1 MIATSDE
8 TTPDETLAEERR
20 FSPKAG
26 AAAIGAG
33 LLTMLGSLL
42 VLSANQDFPEV
53 RVLDALR
60 AAFDEGPATGT
71 GLVARK
77 VLYYHDHALQIIAT
91 QLVPSIALALVGITL
106 TFLYRCTKARNPRMN
121 KLPIYAAVSG
131 AVLVL
136 VPAIVA
142 AVALTID
149 VSSFA
154 GSANQSEDAARAV
167 LDAPLVASAYYLVQ
181 LGTFSIGLAFVFMAL
196 NAMKVGLLT
205 RFMGVLGVIVGVL
218 FVIPL
223 ESQLPLVKVF
233 WLLALGAVFLDRW
246 PGGRPPAWAS
256 GVAEPWPTQQEIREA
271 KLEARGERAAERGEQ
286 QEKEKPE
293 RRPRRGRAEPPET
306 PAPAPPPAKPHSS
319 SKKKKRK
326 RR

>member
-1 MIATSDE
+1 MIATADE

-20 FSPKAG
+20 FSPRAG

-60 AAFDEGPATGT
+60 AAFDDGPATGT

-77 VLYYHDHALQIIAT
+77 VLYYDDHAVQIIAT
-91 QLVPSIALALVGITL
+91 QLVPSIALALVGVML
-106 TFLYRCTKARNPRMN
+106 TFLYRATKARNPQMN
-121 KLPIYAAVSG
+121 KLPIYAAVAG
-131 AVLVL
+131 AVLVF

-154 GSANQSEDAARAV
+154 GSANQSEEAARAV

-233 WLLALGAVFLDRW
+233 WLLALGAVFLDHW

-271 KLEARGERAAERGEQ
+271 KLEARGERAAKPSEEQ
-286 QEKEKPE
+286 DKPE

-306 PAPAPPPAKPHSS
+306 PAPAPPPSKPHSS